1 MIQQQSNPISKNIS
15 MELKVGSRS
24 GICTPTFIAALF
36 TIAKKWKQAKYPS
49 RDEWVNKMW
58 YIYTMEYHS
67 LFKKKEILPY
77 ATTWMNLEDLMLSEI
92 NQSQKDKS
100 GIIPLK

>member
-1 MIQQQSNPISKNIS
+1 M
-15 MELKVGSRS
+15 G
-24 GICTPTFIAALF
+24 
-36 TIAKKWKQAKYPS
+36 KQN
-49 RDEWVNKMW
+49 VV

-92 NQSQKDKS
+92 NQSPKDKYC
-100 GIIPLK
+100 IIPLK

>member
-1 MIQQQSNPISKNIS
+1 M
-15 MELKVGSRS
+15 G
-24 GICTPTFIAALF
+24 
-36 TIAKKWKQAKYPS
+36 KQN
-49 RDEWVNKMW
+49 VV

-92 NQSQKDKS
+92 SQPQRQIRYLRLGKIIEKKVEWWLLGEGTMKS
-100 GIIPLK
+100 YH